1 MTDAIPNPA
10 ELLHDLLVNLATR
23 AAERAWRLAS
33 ARWYRR
39 STVETHIGH
48 AIDETVG
55 SIELGLDRE
64 LLTRFLSS
72 PELTGVV
79 DRLLAFRILES
90 EFATVNLPANRGSD
104 SRSRP
109 LTQKEKEREDAVQED
124 LATYRARWGT
134 SSDSV
139 PRVDTMSKALQRE
152 CRRVTELW
160 FGSDHRVKSI
170 IQTLYPA
177 LLAATDAAYTVILAQ
192 DYGALTIRPDIRRW
206 LLSVEPRLQMLDGLS
221 SIQAFLDFENKLRLE
236 VAAHHKWLRAPHL
249 GREVRIDMLNGY
261 VLPRFRPY
269 ERATSIVDG
278 DAGDVDKVV
287 SAIDLIERIDRT
299 VVLGDP
305 GAGKSSFGAALCF
318 RVATEYET
326 RPVARGLLTPLFITL
341 RDIAGELSEAALTE
355 ILETVVRTVYQIVP
369 PPGAITYL
377 LSQGRLLVVFDGLDE
392 LLQVN
397 ERQRLRDAIESFC
410 RLYPMTHVLVTS
422 RNVGYEYAQ
431 LDALEFDTFT
441 LEEFDES
448 EVEQYSVR
456 WFSMQEELSVTRR
469 EQQAR
474 AFLRESL
481 EHAHDLRKN
490 PLLLALLCGVYRSEG
505 TLPSSRPAVYQ
516 RCTAL
521 LLRQWDAMRQIK
533 VDDPLGEHLE
543 RTLRHVA
550 DWIYHDDEL
559 TSGVPEK
566 LLVRRCMSYIA
577 ELRANDME
585 EATEIA
591 QSFVD
596 FCGDRSWVLVKI
608 GFARTGEPL
617 FAFAHRT
624 FLEYFAA
631 QHLEKRS
638 RTPSD
643 LSTALKRLVSGS
655 ASVVPQLALQL
666 ANESRD
672 DAGDEILNELMND
685 AEDDRS
691 DNDAQRER
699 LLVFVVESLRYIVP
713 RPTTTRRVARTA
725 AYGIIEPLLEDTTRY
740 DGSIGSSPWET
751 VAAGL
756 GAIAE
761 SNVPAAA
768 SGYKEGLER
777 ALDVSDRHHA
787 QEILRQ
793 GVARQPPYLV
803 SVWQRAYPDLF

>member
-1 MTDAIPNPA
+1 MTDVIPNPA
-10 ELLHDLLVNLATR
+10 ELLHDLLVNLATC
-23 AAERAWRLAS
+23 AAEHAWKLAS
-33 ARWYRR
+33 TKWYRR
-39 STVETHIGH
+39 TAVEDHIGR
-48 AIDETVG
+48 AIDEMMEKV
-55 SIELGLDRE
+55 ELGLDRE
-64 LLTRFLSS
+64 DLTGFLSS
-72 PELTGVV
+72 PEVSGVV

-90 EFATVNLPANRGSD
+90 EFASVSPPSSRDFDL
-104 SRSRP
+104 RSRP
-109 LTQKEKEREDAVQED
+109 LTQKEKEHEEKVDTE
-124 LATYRARWGT
+124 LATYRERWGT
-134 SSDSV
+134 TADSI
-139 PRVDTMSKALQRE
+139 PRANTMSKALERE

-160 FGSDHRVKSI
+160 FGADDRGQRIAQK
-170 IQTLYPA
+170 LYPA
-177 LLAATDAAYTVILAQ
+177 LLSAADAAYTVIIGE
-192 DYGALTIRPDIRRW
+192 DDVFLTIRPDIRRW
-206 LLSVEPRLQMLDGLS
+206 LASVEPRLQMLDGVS
-221 SIQAFLDFENKLRLE
+221 TIQPFLDFENKLRLE
-236 VAAHHKWLRAPHL
+236 VMAHHKWLRAPHL
-249 GREVRIDMLNGY
+249 GREVRMDIVDGY
-261 VLPRFRPY
+261 VLPRFRPH
-269 ERATSIVDG
+269 DG
-278 DAGDVDKVV
+278 VANLANADTDYGTEYV
-287 SAIDLIERIDRT
+287 SAVDLIESIDRT

-305 GAGKSSFGAALCF
+305 GAGKSSFGAAVCF

-326 RPVARGLLTPLFITL
+326 RPVARCLITPIFVTL
-341 RDIAGELSEAALTE
+341 RDIAGELSEVAIAE
-355 ILETVVRTVYQIVP
+355 ILDTVVRTVYQMVP

-392 LLQVN
+392 LLQIN

-422 RNVGYEYAQ
+422 RNVGYEHAP
-431 LDALEFDTFT
+431 LDPLEFESFA

-448 EVEQYSVR
+448 EVEQYSLR
-456 WFSMQEELSVTRR
+456 WFSMQEELPVMRR

-474 AFLRESL
+474 AFLRESQ
-481 EHAHDLRKN
+481 EHARDLRRN

-505 TLPSSRPAVYQ
+505 ALPSSRPAVYQ

-550 DWIYHDDEL
+550 DWLYHDGEL
-559 TSGVPEK
+559 STGVPEK
-566 LLVRRCMSYIA
+566 LLVRKCASYIA
-577 ELRANDME
+577 ELRANDLE
-585 EATEIA
+585 EAAEIA
-591 QSFVD
+591 QSFVA
-596 FCGDRSWVLVKI
+596 FCGDRAWVLVKI
-608 GFARTGEPL
+608 GLAHDGEPL

-643 LSTALKRLVSGS
+643 LATALRRLLGES

-685 AEDDRS
+685 AEEDRGDD
-691 DNDAQRER
+691 DAQREK

-713 RPTTTRRVARTA
+713 RPTTTRRIARAA
-725 AYGIIEPLLEDTTRY
+725 AYGMIKPLLEDTTRY
-740 DGSIGSSPWET
+740 DGSIGSSPWGT

-756 GAIAE
+756 GAMAE

-768 SGYKEGLER
+768 TGYAEGLGHAR
-777 ALDVSDRHHA
+777 DVSDRQYA

-793 GVARQPPYLV
+793 GIARQPPYLV
-803 SVWQRAYPDLF
+803 SSWQRAYPDLF